1 MRLLNQICKFGVV
14 GVVAFFIDYGVMIL
28 LTELF
33 LINPVASATISFIVS
48 VVFNY
53 IASMRFVFQHKQG
66 MSQRKE
72 FMIFVVLSVI
82 GLIINDGLMYAGTT
96 MASMD
101 YQIVKIG
108 ATAIVMV
115 WNFVTRKLFLEEK
128 QPIKTIEKIQDRGGA
143 RIYERTA
150 RS

>member
-53 IASMRFVFQHKQG
+53 IASMRFVFQHKEG
-66 MSQRKE
+66 MSKRKE

-101 YQIVKIG
+101 YRIVKIG